1 MKLTLCNGKEYELPL
16 FDPLVAT
23 HVKASHSL
31 VQTLI
36 DQINKEKMYDR
47 FFDGKTDL
55 TFLDIGANIGLVS
68 IYAAPACKRIVAVE
82 PSPETYQELLSLT
95 LPFKQIE
102 PIQFALTKQNSE
114 SDFYVNDINS
124 TASSTVNTYG
134 KKISVFGLS
143 LHSILN
149 IYQLE
154 HVDVCKVDAEGGEG
168 EALNHGELEM
178 ASNVIQSYYIEC
190 HNCPKSTWQDKMAQ
204 ITGGL
209 ALAGYS
215 KIEVSGMSIIASK

>member
-1 MKLTLCNGKEYELPL
+1 MNLILCNGQEYELPL
-16 FDPLVAT
+16 FDPVVAT
-23 HVKASHSL
+23 HVNSSHAL

-36 DQINKEKMYDR
+36 DQINKEKIYER
-47 FFDGKTDL
+47 FFKDKKDI

-68 IYAAPACKRIVAVE
+68 IYASPACYRVVAIE
-82 PSPETYQELLSLT
+82 PAPDTFQVLKSLT

-102 PIQFALTKQNSE
+102 AVQFALTKQNCE
-114 SDFYVNDINS
+114 HDFYVNDINS

-134 KKISVFGLS
+134 KKITVTGLS

-168 EALNHGELEM
+168 EALNHAELEM
-178 ASNVIQSYYIEC
+178 TSRVIQAYHIEC
-190 HNCPKSTWQDKMAQ
+190 HNCPKSTWQDKMAK

-209 ALAGYS
+209 AISGYS
-215 KIEVSGMSIIASK
+215 KIEVQGMAIIASK